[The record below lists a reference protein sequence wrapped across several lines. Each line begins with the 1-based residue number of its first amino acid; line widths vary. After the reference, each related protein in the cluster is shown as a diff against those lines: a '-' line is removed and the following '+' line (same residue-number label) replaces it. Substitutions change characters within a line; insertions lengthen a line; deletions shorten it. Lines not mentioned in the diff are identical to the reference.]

1 MCVLHSIVYW
11 GLCPTPPASEIHHYL
26 EPISDHLGSVSVFNS
41 KFYKVISF
49 SAMNFQI
56 IFICNL
62 LLQQIIHIRHEFTGD
77 EFLVSIIH
85 LS

>member
-1 MCVLHSIVYW
+1 M
-11 GLCPTPPASEIHHYL
+11 PTPPASEIHHYL
-26 EPISDHLGSVSVFNS
+26 VTISDNLGSASVFNS
-41 KFYKVISF
+41 KFYKEISL

-62 LLQQIIHIRHEFTGD
+62 LLQQIIHIRHEFASD